1 MIEGYRDDTR
11 SNEER
16 RAFDMRGAHYGLDMG
31 KSRNTCSVFP
41 KTQPL
46 YNKIMLFK
54 SQFHQD
60 IANGTITATVRR
72 WKRRQAKVG
81 GRYRIASIGHIEIT
95 SVEQVEDANL
105 TVADARRSGFL
116 SLPEMNDYL
125 NSVSTDGDLY
135 RIAFRF
141 IGQLEDTTDRS
152 AIASADEREK
162 ASRALDLRDKNSKVG
177 SWTRAT
183 LKMVAEN
190 PATGSAILA
199 NKLGREQ
206 AELKRDMRKLKSL
219 GLTISLEV
227 GYRLSAKGQSVVD
240 QKI

>member
-1 MIEGYRDDTR
+1 
-11 SNEER
+11 
-16 RAFDMRGAHYGLDMG
+16 
-31 KSRNTCSVFP
+31 
-41 KTQPL
+41 
-46 YNKIMLFK
+46 
-54 SQFHQD
+54 
-60 IANGTITATVRR
+60 
-72 WKRRQAKVG
+72 
-81 GRYRIASIGHIEIT
+81 
-95 SVEQVEDANL
+95 
-105 TVADARRSGFL
+105 
-116 SLPEMNDYL
+116 MNDYL

-141 IGQLEDTTDRS
+141 IGQLEDTSDRS

-219 GLTISLEV
+219 GLTISLEA